1 MKAPPAGFSSL
12 QEPRANAI
20 FRFMQTVELAEAQ
33 RRLAELID
41 KLVPG
46 DEIIIERGQKP
57 VARLTS
63 TQAPAKLKR
72 QFGSAKGKIMFHDGW
87 DDPCEDFAPYTK

>member
-1 MKAPPAGFSSL
+1 MQAQQAD
-12 QEPRANAI
+12 AI
-20 FRFMQTVELAEAQ
+20 FRSMQTVELTEAQ
-33 RRLAELID
+33 SRLAELID

-46 DEIIIERGQKP
+46 DEIIIARDQKP

-63 TQAPAKLKR
+63 AQTPAKPKR
-72 QFGSAKGKIMFHDGW
+72 QLGSAKGKIIFHDGW